1 MILLPYPVSQN
12 DNEQNTPAAAI
23 CAEKLPQNIL
33 SPFLSVDI
41 AVGGRNFLTVF
52 VGWC

>member
-1 MILLPYPVSQN
+1 MILSLYPVTQN

-33 SPFLSVDI
+33 SPVLSVDI
-41 AVGGRNFLTVF
+41 AVRGRNFLTVF
-52 VGWC
+52 GG